1 MKHMTRHLHVVA
13 PAVAATLALALVAGC
28 GGGSDSA
35 AMSGTASNSQLANDK
50 ELGGADL
57 IAKAEREGHVTV
69 YTANTLEQA
78 HRMADAFHKTFPKIE
93 VEVQRQAGSDLFE
106 VVQSELR
113 ANKLRADVIE
123 ESDLGLEEALPKDLF
138 AEQQSPSDPAYSKQW
153 PAEGK
158 FYPVIV
164 DPHGFAYNSSLV
176 DASQA
181 PKSWQ
186 DYLNPA
192 FNGQRA
198 HVAPPAGGCSW
209 VLGLYEG
216 KVLGGQKLGDH
227 EAYWKKVAA
236 TKPSISPSNGE
247 MIQRLSQGEL
257 KISTMLLSAAAL
269 PISQGAPVKFVF
281 PEEGLPACDIVTGV
295 VAKAPHPNAARLYEN
310 WSLSHRG
317 QETWRGFG
325 GFSGRTD
332 VKPPKGT
339 PAGLKIWDT
348 PLDEYLDNNLK
359 DKWEGEWNAIFHYTP

>member
-1 MKHMTRHLHVVA
+1 MREHLNVVV
-13 PAVAATLALALVAGC
+13 PAVGAVLALGIVAGC
-28 GGGSDSA
+28 GGDGGSSA
-35 AMSGTASNSQLANDK
+35 AQGGSASSSALAKDP

-57 IAKAEREGHVTV
+57 IAKAEKEGHVTV

-78 HRMADAFHKTFPKIE
+78 QRMADAFHKTFPKIK
-93 VEVQRQAGSDLFE
+93 VELQRQAGSDLFE
-106 VVQSELR
+106 LVQSEMH

-138 AEQQSPSDPAYSKQW
+138 AKQQSPSDSAFKHEWPAAGAFYPAY
-153 PAEGK
+153 
-158 FYPVIV
+158 V
-164 DPHGFAYNSSLV
+164 DPHGFAYNSALV
-176 DASQA
+176 KGADV
-181 PKSWQ
+181 PTSWQ

-216 KVLGGQKLGDH
+216 KVLGEQMRGDH
-227 EAYWKKVAA
+227 EAFWKAVAA

-257 KISTMLLSAAAL
+257 KISTMLESAAAL

-281 PEEGLPACDIVTGV
+281 PKEGLPACDIVTGI

-310 WSLSHRG
+310 WSLSKRG
-317 QETWRGFG
+317 QSAWVGFG

-332 VKPPKGT
+332 VPHPKGT
-339 PAGLKIWDT
+339 PPGLKIWDT
-348 PLDEYLDNNLK
+348 PLDLYLDDGFKN
-359 DKWEGEWNAIFHYTP
+359 KWESQWNSIFHYTP